1 MEIFGVHH
9 PLVFTFGILG
19 NIVSIFVY
27 LAPLPTFIEICRKK
41 STLGFQSLP
50 YVVALF
56 SAMLWM
62 YYALLKPDAILLIS
76 VNSFGCIVETI
87 YIIIFLAYAPKKAK
101 NHTAKL
107 LASMNVGLFSVILL
121 ITQLLIKESFR
132 VSVIGWICVAIS
144 VIVFAAPLSIVF
156 HVVKTRSV
164 EFMPFTLS
172 FFLTLSA
179 IMWFGYGLLKKD
191 WCIALPNIFG
201 FLLGLLQ
208 MLLYGIYRNA
218 KEVVKEIKL
227 PEHIIS
233 IVMLGTS
240 EVHPVDA
247 EMPSDDDNDGEEGEK
262 HDQTDHNNHEK
273 SVDLAT
279 HERSQANMQ
288 LDSSV
293 LVMRAA

>member
-1 MEIFGVHH
+1 
-9 PLVFTFGILG
+9 
-19 NIVSIFVY
+19 
-27 LAPLPTFIEICRKK
+27 
-41 STLGFQSLP
+41 
-50 YVVALF
+50 
-56 SAMLWM
+56 M
-62 YYALLKPDAILLIS
+62 YYALLKPDAIPLIS
-76 VNSFGCIVETI
+76 INSFGCIVETI
-87 YIIIFLAYAPKKAK
+87 YIIIFLAYASKKAK
-101 NHTAKL
+101 NDTAKL

-144 VIVFAAPLSIVF
+144 VIVFAAPLSIV
-156 HVVKTRSV
+156 
-164 EFMPFTLS
+164 
-172 FFLTLSA
+172 
-179 IMWFGYGLLKKD
+179 
-191 WCIALPNIFG
+191 LPNIFG

-247 EMPSDDDNDGEEGEK
+247 QMPSDDDNDGEEGEK
-262 HDQTDHNNHEK
+262 HDQTDHNHEK

-279 HERSQANMQ
+279 HERSQPNMQ

-293 LVMRAA
+293 LVMCAA